1 MRFNELI
8 CLPLDCKKFLNKF
21 KKKPKN
27 IETLKELYELLI
39 SIDEGKE
46 KNKIEVDEQTAKD
59 AKIALQRM
67 MELS

>member
-1 MRFNELI
+1 MNET
-8 CLPLDCKKFLNKF
+8 
-21 KKKPKN
+21 
-27 IETLKELYELLI
+27 TLKELYELLI